1 MCPVLRRKVGERLE
15 CRMEAK
21 GYEKAWFRA
30 ELVQFRDD
38 GLIKVSF
45 YELIEEDRKG
55 VPRAVEEWVRSER
68 LRPFPPELVPEEYLG
83 TIEAGDCLE
92 MVAESGWWQMEVLA
106 NPLSREAVAPAE
118 GDAPHDPAAPSN
130 LTKSDQQLKE
140 KELQQKLRP
149 EPTAEEALTLPLTPT
164 PTPSPSPSP
173 NLSPNPNPSPN
184 PGPNPS
190 PNPSPNP
197 TQARAARFHVASVQ
211 FDVEHRDARPE
222 VLR

>member
-1 MCPVLRRKVGERLE
+1 MHALCTCPVPRFKVGERLE

-30 ELVQFRDD
+30 EIEQFRDD
-38 GLIKVSF
+38 GQIKVQF
-45 YELIEEDRKG
+45 YELLEEDRKG
-55 VPRAVEEWVRSER
+55 VPKAVEEWVRSER

-149 EPTAEEALTLPLTPT
+149 EPTAEEALTLPLALALPLPLTLP
-164 PTPSPSPSP
+164 
-173 NLSPNPNPSPN
+173 
-184 PGPNPS
+184 
-190 PNPSPNP
+190 
-197 TQARAARFHVASVQ
+197 R
-211 FDVEHRDARPE
+211 
-222 VLR
+222 